1 MKNRIV
7 RSICDS
13 LLFKIA
19 GVILLCAAGAG
30 ILFSGFAAIEMKENN
45 IIIGTPYLE
54 SDAFKNNLTGDAH
67 QIVNMY
73 SNGYPEEA
81 RAVYSPTASNVQ
93 YTLYKQTSSGS
104 LTMIEG
110 NASNQKDT
118 DKYTIEFGVP
128 SEDWNA
134 Q

>member
-13 LLFKIA
+13 LLFKIV

-30 ILFSGFAAIEMKENN
+30 MLFSGFAAIEMKENN
-45 IIIGTPYLE
+45 IISTPYLE

-73 SNGYPEEA
+73 SNGYP
-81 RAVYSPTASNVQ
+81 
-93 YTLYKQTSSGS
+93 
-104 LTMIEG
+104 
-110 NASNQKDT
+110 
-118 DKYTIEFGVP
+118 
-128 SEDWNA
+128 
-134 Q
+134 